1 MDNNKIS
8 TQLNAA
14 LNATES
20 ELNNSPELR
29 TGFEPQ
35 TRKWELIV
43 RYTGDL
49 FSLTEKFP
57 TIEITQLLFN
67 YAVIK
72 IAESEIDAFSASDE
86 IIFIEKPKRLFFE
99 VNSGKRASCINPVQ
113 SSAINLSGHD
123 TIVAVIDSGIDY
135 MHPDFIDENGK
146 TRILLLWDQSLGQFY
161 DSDIINQAIN
171 APSAAIRFQICPSID
186 LSGHG
191 THVAGIAAGNGR
203 ASSGVY
209 RGIAY
214 EAGLIIVKLAA
225 PAPDGFPSTVE
236 LIKAVDFCVRE
247 AIARRMPMAINLSFG
262 NTYGAHN
269 GSSLL
274 ETYRD
279 NAGSLYKCWIVCG
292 SGNEGASAGHNGGK
306 FASNGETA
314 IVELSVTEFTPGLTI
329 QLWKDPW
336 DVFEIKI
343 NSPQNQSF
351 VIPNAPGSWRY
362 TLGNTQLYITVG
374 DAVPYSIYQ
383 EIYIDLNISDT
394 SATPYIDFG
403 IWTLSLKSIDIRYGI
418 WDAWLP
424 SSSVRNAS
432 TNFVLPSPD
441 TTLTIPSS
449 AQKIITVGA
458 YDSSNDSF
466 APFSGRGFTWNTNQ
480 VKPDLVAP
488 GVNITSCAPGGGYE
502 TRSGTSMATPFV
514 TGSCSLL
521 MQWGI
526 VDGNDAYMYGEKIK
540 AALIRGTR
548 KLPFVTSYPNET
560 VGWGALCL
568 RDSIPI

>member
-1 MDNNKIS
+1 MDNYKIS

-14 LNATES
+14 LNATET

-35 TRKWELIV
+35 SRKWELIV

-99 VNSGKRASCINPVQ
+99 VNSGKRTSCINPVQ
-113 SSAINLSGHD
+113 SSAISLSGHD

-161 DSDIINQAIN
+161 DSDTINQAIN
-171 APSAAIRFQICPSID
+171 APNSAIRFQICPSID

-209 RGIAY
+209 RGVAY

-247 AIARRMPMAINLSFG
+247 AISRRMPMAINLSFG

-274 ETYRD
+274 ETYLD
-279 NAGSLYKCWIVCG
+279 NAGSLYKCCIVCG
-292 SGNEGASAGHNGGK
+292 SGNEGASAGHSGGK
-306 FASNGETA
+306 FSSNGETD

-336 DVFEIKI
+336 DVFEIQI
-343 NSPQNQSF
+343 ISPQNQSF
-351 VIPNAPGSWRY
+351 IIPNVPGSWRY
-362 TLGNTQLYITVG
+362 TLGHTQLYITVG

-394 SATPYIDFG
+394 STTPYIDFG

-418 WDAWLP
+418 WDVWLP

-548 KLPFVTSYPNET
+548 KLPFEASYPNET